1 MLQFIWVLLYNYT
14 SGLDDVPALPLP
26 PGVGCTMESRFNYLT
41 FCLFLL
47 PCVNSV
53 GEAWPVCIGGLGEER
68 GLQELVKVNTL
79 SAIKTCNLTSR
90 KRYEEYPRLFL
101 MYLVPLPPPPLGAA
115 GIGFLLCPL
124 YHVRVI
130 ANEPIACCYIA
141 MPKSLEFQTI
151 EENLKNI
158 LCFTSFKN

>member
-1 MLQFIWVLLYNYT
+1 MLQFIWVWLYNYT
-14 SGLDDVPALPLP
+14 SGIDDVPALLLP
-26 PGVGCTMESRFNYLT
+26 PDVECTMDSRFNYLT

-53 GEAWPVCIGGLGEER
+53 VVAWPVCIGGLGEER
-68 GLQELVKVNTL
+68 GLQEHVNVNTL
-79 SAIKTCNLTSR
+79 SAIKTCNLTFL

-101 MYLVPLPPPPLGAA
+101 MYLVLLPPPPLGFE

-130 ANEPIACCYIA
+130 ANKPIACC
-141 MPKSLEFQTI
+141 Q
-151 EENLKNI
+151 
-158 LCFTSFKN
+158 LCQKAWNSKQ